1 MSTEP
6 KKSRIAHVPSILA
19 GTAAVI
25 AAASTLY
32 VNLREDARPAP
43 DPTPPAPVS
52 AAAAPA
58 AASAAA
64 APKIAT
70 QPRKLLLRLDRVQ
83 VDNDG
88 SAGSTDW
95 NFQVS
100 VDGDPQFSVP
110 MPALDDTP
118 GENLVRPA
126 DPEQASAEIELPAGR
141 SVALSVNGW
150 KKSWLPGS
158 HAEVSGKAWLGFNKT
173 TVTVQ
178 TAKEK
183 GPRFVL
189 YFSATPA
196 K

>member
-1 MSTEP
+1 MTTDP
-6 KKSRIAHVPSILA
+6 KKSRLAHVPSILA

-43 DPTPPAPVS
+43 SASVAPTHR
-52 AAAAPA
+52 AAPA
-58 AASAAA
+58 AASASAA
-64 APKIAT
+64 APAPS
-70 QPRKLLLRLDRVQ
+70 QPRRLLLKLDRVQ